1 MYRLVKSEKKK
12 KKNVHSI
19 ANKIKCEN
27 DGVYLMIIIE
37 AFGNNVKH
45 NKIQIYWWKLGIG
58 HKAISLTF

>member
-1 MYRLVKSEKKK
+1 M
-12 KKNVHSI
+12 HSI